1 MTTQHIGA
9 AGELL
14 VQYQLLKLDVDSA
27 RLTTDSGI
35 DLVIYSPL
43 NIRATSVQAKT
54 ARTPGPSGGRGRDA
68 VGWNF
73 LHETKAELLALVL
86 LSTDTVWLRTLDKAQ
101 QLAQQHTTGGIR
113 KIYWYTD
120 ETIMQRKGCHE
131 YRATW
136 IHTNSKREQ
145 RLSSSTRQ
153 KVFSSPPAAPWIS
166 IWLG

>member
-43 NIRATSVQAKT
+43 SARATTVQVKT
-54 ARTPGPSGGRGRDA
+54 VRTPGPSGGRGRDA

-73 LHETKAELLALVL
+73 LHDTKAELLALVL
-86 LSTDTVWLRTLDKAQ
+86 LSTDTVWMLTLDEAQ
-101 QLAQQHTTGGIR
+101 QIAQQHTTGGIR

-120 ETIMQRKGCHE
+120 ENITRHHGVPRVQSDMDSYKLGI
-131 YRATW
+131 RA
-136 IHTNSKREQ
+136 
-145 RLSSSTRQ
+145 
-153 KVFSSPPAAPWIS
+153 PALFLDETEVI
-166 IWLG
+166 